1 MSSLFYGTV
10 TNLLKDS
17 LITLMESSALT
28 KFRLVG
34 GTSLSL
40 QIGHR
45 ISVDIDLFT
54 DAPYG
59 SIDLK
64 EIDDFIENTF
74 PFHVHSSGID
84 PAMGK
89 SYSIGT
95 DNDNTVKLDVFY
107 TDTFIQ
113 PALVVEGIRLAT
125 IEEIIAMKVDVVQ
138 RVGRKKDFWDLHELL
153 TNHDIQA
160 MIALHQR
167 RYPYTHDKDLILKH
181 NEMESRINMSG
192 YATIT
197 SGNGDYTI
205 QHYIRS
211 TSSLDYIP
219 NGHLD

>member
-1 MSSLFYGTV
+1 F
-10 TNLLKDS
+10 
-17 LITLMESSALT
+17 
-28 KFRLVG
+28 
-34 GTSLSL
+34 
-40 QIGHR
+40 
-45 ISVDIDLFT
+45 
-54 DAPYG
+54 
-59 SIDLK
+59 K

-74 PFHVHSSGID
+74 PFHVHSSEIN

-89 SYSIGT
+89 SYSIGADT
-95 DNDNTVKLDVFY
+95 DNTVKLDVFY

-125 IEEIIAMKVDVVQ
+125 IEEIIAMNVDVVQ

-211 TSSLDYIP
+211 
-219 NGHLD
+219 

>member
-17 LITLMESSALT
+17 LITLMNCGVL
-28 KFRLVG
+28 KQFRLVG

-59 SIDLK
+59 SIDFK

-74 PFHVHSSGID
+74 PFHVHSSGIN

-107 TDTFIQ
+107 TDSFIQ
-113 PALVVEGIRLAT
+113 PILVADGIRLAT
-125 IEEIIAMKVDVVQ
+125 IEEIIAMKIDVVQ

-160 MIALHQR
+160 MIALHQH
-167 RYPYTHDKDLILKH
+167 RYPYTHDADLILK
-181 NEMESRINMSG
+181 NFTDFTLADDEFDPVCLRGKYWEFIKEDIVEAVERYNNM
-192 YATIT
+192 
-197 SGNGDYTI
+197 
-205 QHYIRS
+205 RS
-211 TSSLDYIP
+211 
-219 NGHLD
+219 

>member
-45 ISVDIDLFT
+45 ISVDIDLFI

-59 SIDLK
+59 SIDFN

-74 PFHVHSSGID
+74 PFHVHSSEIN

-89 SYSIGT
+89 SYSIGADT
-95 DNDNTVKLDVFY
+95 DNTVKLDVFY
-107 TDTFIQ
+107 TETFIQ
-113 PALVVEGIRLAT
+113 PALVVEGIRLA
-125 IEEIIAMKVDVVQ
+125 
-138 RVGRKKDFWDLHELL
+138 
-153 TNHDIQA
+153 
-160 MIALHQR
+160 
-167 RYPYTHDKDLILKH
+167 
-181 NEMESRINMSG
+181 
-192 YATIT
+192 
-197 SGNGDYTI
+197 
-205 QHYIRS
+205 
-211 TSSLDYIP
+211 
-219 NGHLD
+219 

>member
-17 LITLMESSALT
+17 LITLMESSAFT
-28 KFRLVG
+28 QFRLVG
-34 GTSLSL
+34 GTALSL

-59 SIDLK
+59 SIAFK

-95 DNDNTVKLDVFY
+95 DNDNTVKLDMFY

-113 PALVVEGIRLAT
+113 PALVVDGIRLAT

-153 TNHDIQA
+153 TNHDIQT
-160 MIALHQR
+160 MIALHQH
-167 RYPYTHDKDLILKH
+167 RYPYTHDKDLILNNFTDFTLADDEFDPVCLRGKYWEFIKEDIAEAVERY
-181 NEMESRINMSG
+181 NNM
-192 YATIT
+192 
-197 SGNGDYTI
+197 
-205 QHYIRS
+205 RS
-211 TSSLDYIP
+211 
-219 NGHLD
+219 